1 MTVALLDKFQSDIPK
16 GPSRKK
22 MEENGKLKKIRVARS
37 DTDKTIREKIL
48 AAFKMK
54 IEYHYLECV
63 SFGSKLIQS
72 SNQAM
77 NGQDATDR
85 RGCLYI
91 CKKSKQVRTVYLFIV
106 VSHSHADCVQSQ
118 NNKTRYN
125 CTMLLMW
132 RPQEHQSIP

>member
-1 MTVALLDKFQSDIPK
+1 VTVALLDKFQSYVPK
-16 GPSRKK
+16 GPSRKS
-22 MEENGKLKKIRVARS
+22 MEENGKYKKIRVARS

-54 IEYHYLECV
+54 IEYYYLECV
-63 SFGSKLIQS
+63 SFGSKLFKS

-91 CKKSKQVRTVYLFIV
+91 CKKSQQVHI
-106 VSHSHADCVQSQ
+106 
-118 NNKTRYN
+118 
-125 CTMLLMW
+125 CT
-132 RPQEHQSIP
+132 SYSSVT